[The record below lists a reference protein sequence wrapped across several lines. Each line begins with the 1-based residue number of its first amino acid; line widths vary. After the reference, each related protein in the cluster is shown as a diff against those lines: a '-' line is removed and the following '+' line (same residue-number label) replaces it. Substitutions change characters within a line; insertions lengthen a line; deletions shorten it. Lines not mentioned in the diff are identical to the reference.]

1 MRKLMRMIIRINLLK
16 EPALQPR
23 HDPAAKK
30 GRLSL
35 SINQNLLDRLEPF
48 KQQVNLSAQ
57 AEQLFARMLE
67 ELENRAWADRN
78 AAALVAH
85 GRDIADTGL
94 AGTEFERI

>member
-1 MRKLMRMIIRINLLK
+1 MRT
-16 EPALQPR
+16 QY
-23 HDPAAKK
+23 DPAAPK

-35 SINQNLLDRLEPF
+35 SINQDLLDRLEPY

-78 AAALVAH
+78 ADALTAH
-85 GRDIADTGL
+85 GRDIAATGL
-94 AGTEFERI
+94 AGAEFERI